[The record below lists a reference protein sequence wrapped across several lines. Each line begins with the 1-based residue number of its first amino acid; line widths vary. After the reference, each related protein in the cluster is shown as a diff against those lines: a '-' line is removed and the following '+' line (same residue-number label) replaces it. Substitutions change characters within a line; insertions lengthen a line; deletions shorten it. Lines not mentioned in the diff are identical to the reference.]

1 MDHIDDEARLF
12 WGNIV
17 KTKHQSLTSL
27 AFMRLFPGAD
37 QAVRHICIRCIR
49 SSKQRPKAPGFKIT
63 HGLLTTSFT
72 VTLLSL
78 AKAIIVFQKFNL
90 EC

>member
-1 MDHIDDEARLF
+1 MDQIDDEARLF

-27 AFMRLFPGAD
+27 AFMRLFPG
-37 QAVRHICIRCIR
+37 IRCIR
-49 SSKQRPKAPGFKIT
+49 SSKQRPKAPGFKIM

-78 AKAIIVFQKFNL
+78 AKAIIVF
-90 EC
+90 